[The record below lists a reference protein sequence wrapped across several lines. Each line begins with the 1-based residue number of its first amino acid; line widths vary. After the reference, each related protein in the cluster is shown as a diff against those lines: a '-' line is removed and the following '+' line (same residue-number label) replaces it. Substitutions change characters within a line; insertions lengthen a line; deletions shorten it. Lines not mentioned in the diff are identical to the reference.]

1 AGEFQGH
8 AAVAPPGQAQPGA
21 GPEVEAAAR
30 SEHQVAEFQQWW
42 DAGHGAGAAAEH
54 AVLGLIDVCQ
64 LAQIVSAG
72 AGYHTI
78 LTLDRL
84 DALQRR
90 IASDGRAELDPLR
103 RALQARGGAK
113 PQARAVGSL
122 LFREALA
129 LFLGL
134 RQGRPGAAP
143 GAALASSPRGPPMG
157 QAGAAVAAGT
167 PPRRG
172 GDGAA
177 AAGATSDAAGAAA
190 LDEAWEPPRPFVVCS
205 EDGSACAA
213 RPATRASCSPAC
225 PAAPSSWRRGA
236 TGSSSLCRPSVP
248 GASLAPPLCPWP
260 PAAFSCW
267 SRRQPPRSG
276 GAPAAGAGPAGPR
289 RRGRRRLALR
299 RCWLR
304 TRRRASWRW
313 RPRCSPTRTP
323 SSAPCARSW
332 RASARAWVLRRP
344 CSRAWPSPATVV
356 PQLLRR
362 TRWRRRCCVRC
373 PRSPDRTPRPAA
385 GGRVDAERRRGS
397 RGGPRRAEG
406 TVPAYEKGRRAGGA
420 VEFGAQIRRIRARAV
435 AGGRRGCGTRG
446 AQRPPAERGRRGGE
460 PNLAW
465 RCQNSAPCGP
475 RAAWQPRRV
484 P

>member
-1 AGEFQGH
+1 EAGEFQGH

-205 EDGSACAA
+205 EELGVRCA
-213 RPATRASCSPAC
+213 PCHQGELLASVP
-225 PAAPSSWRRGA
+225 RGTELLA
-236 TGSSSLCRPSVP
+236 TGRHGEFLSVQAF
-248 GASLAPPLCPWP
+248 GARGEPR
-260 PAAFSCW
+260 AAF
-267 SRRQPPRSG
+267 
-276 GAPAAGAGPAGPR
+276 
-289 RRGRRRLALR
+289 
-299 RCWLR
+299 
-304 TRRRASWRW
+304 
-313 RPRCSPTRTP
+313 
-323 SSAPCARSW
+323 
-332 RASARAWVLRRP
+332 
-344 CSRAWPSPATVV
+344 V
-356 PQLLRR
+356 PL
-362 TRWRRRCCVRC
+362 
-373 PRSPDRTPRPAA
+373 AA
-385 GGRVDAERRRGS
+385 GGVQLLVEAPASPERRGTGGGSGARGSPPQGPPAPGPAEVLAADPTARLLALEAKVQAQDAELGALREELACLREGLGAAAALFKGMALSGDRGAAATPADALAQALLRQVPALPGPHAAP
-397 RGGPRRAEG
+397 RGGG
-406 TVPAYEKGRRAGGA
+406 
-420 VEFGAQIRRIRARAV
+420 
-435 AGGRRGCGTRG
+435 
-446 AQRPPAERGRRGGE
+446 
-460 PNLAW
+460 
-465 RCQNSAPCGP
+465 
-475 RAAWQPRRV
+475 
-484 P
+484 